1 MFAFYLCD
9 PYTDCKITKFPLY
22 LLCIVV
28 HLKYGVHYALHNFCL
43 TLEHD
48 SAVTSYDLVSLE
60 CMNTQAVT
68 DNRTLLPTTNI
79 IPRPTTNGTFWCEGF
94 HFLHVTL
101 NFTQPVHLLY
111 FTANRVE
118 RDYSDNETLT
128 ISYVNITGGSNSN
141 IIPYLNLDGEQVSML
156 CNLIYQYKLPEPHLE
171 LHTA

>member
-1 MFAFYLCD
+1 M
-9 PYTDCKITKFPLY
+9 
-22 LLCIVV
+22 
-28 HLKYGVHYALHNFCL
+28 HYIIFCL

-68 DNRTLLPTTNI
+68 DNRTLLPTTGI
-79 IPRPTTNGTFWCEGF
+79 IPTKNGTYWCENFEFRRVG
-94 HFLHVTL
+94 LT
-101 NFTQPVHLLY
+101 FTQPVHLLY
-111 FTANRVE
+111 FTANRFD

-128 ISYVNITGGSNSN
+128 IDYVNITGGSNSN